1 MPSLHPSPSTLI
13 RQAHPNPGA
22 PCLLPLNSQ
31 THTFSLRQS
40 DARGG
45 VHLSSPLTYP
55 PRPPPSPPHCAV
67 SGCASAAPTCPC
79 APPPS
84 PPPHLVQCLDTR
96 VQLPRALVLPNHPPP
111 PTLCSVSMRKCS
123 SRVRL
128 CSPTIPPHPHLV
140 QCLNARMQL
149 PCALVLPQPGLPLG
163 QAWAEEWRVD
173 AQPLRDADDGVTE
186 PKPGLCGGGLEEGCG
201 GEIRCQHKGRHAEGK
216 GARPLGVQPL
226 PQNAAPES
234 DIQPHRVL

>member
-67 SGCASAAPTCPC
+67 SGYASAAPAC
-79 APPPS
+79 ACATKPS
-84 PPPHLVQCLDTR
+84 PPPHLVQCLNAQ
-96 VQLPRALVLPNHPPP
+96 VQLPRALVLPHHSPPP
-111 PTLCSVSMRKCS
+111 P
-123 SRVRL
+123 
-128 CSPTIPPHPHLV
+128 
-140 QCLNARMQL
+140 
-149 PCALVLPQPGLPLG
+149 PCAVSQC
-163 QAWAEEWRVD
+163 A
-173 AQPLRDADDGVTE
+173 
-186 PKPGLCGGGLEEGCG
+186 
-201 GEIRCQHKGRHAEGK
+201 
-216 GARPLGVQPL
+216 
-226 PQNAAPES
+226 NAAPVCACA
-234 DIQPHRVL
+234 PTARPPTRAGVGGRVAGRRAAAPRRRRWRNGTKTWFVWRRIGGGVWRGDQVSAQGEACRGERCSTSGRAAPTSKCSP